1 MARAR
6 LWCMGSTEE
15 QWGNAADWLG
25 AIRIGQMIDEV
36 LAELGADSDLD
47 GPTHVIE
54 NGRDT
59 LMDM

>member
-1 MARAR
+1 
-6 LWCMGSTEE
+6 MGSTED

-36 LAELGADSDLD
+36 LAELTSDCDLD

-54 NGRDT
+54 SCRDT
-59 LMDM
+59 IMDV